1 MNENELIQII
11 SKDFAVDL
19 PLSAT
24 HQELVEKLSVYI
36 NELIQ
41 NNFQQLVF
49 ILYKIDVSETK
60 LKHLLQ
66 ESPNENAGK
75 LIAELIIERQQQK
88 LSSRKNFRPNEDIPD
103 EEKW

>member
-11 SKDFAVDL
+11 SKDLAVDL
-19 PLSAT
+19 PLNAT
-24 HQELVEKLSVYI
+24 HQELVAKLSVYI

-60 LKHLLQ
+60 LKLLLQ